1 MIHTL
6 DSGDREHAYEQHLHG
21 HVHGIVDP
29 VYLTTARGLGAVK
42 WSFVVLAIGAL
53 LQLTVVMRSGSIA
66 LLADTIHN
74 AADAAT
80 AIPLAIAFV
89 LMRRRPTARFT
100 YGYGR
105 VEDLAGVVV
114 VSTILVSAIAAGYE
128 SLRRMVEPRPVHAL
142 GAVALAAFIGFVA
155 NEAAALLR
163 TTTGKEIHSAAL
175 IADGDH
181 ARVDGLA
188 SLAVAAGAG
197 AVKLG
202 FPLADPIV
210 GLGITIIILAIVWH
224 SARSVFT
231 RLLDGIDPDFVTA
244 VRHAGEHVPGIR
256 EVPGV
261 RARWL
266 GHRMRAEADIA
277 IDPTLSVR
285 EGIELADQFRDEVM
299 RHLPMLSELHVG
311 ICRQSVGRNQ

>member
-6 DSGDREHAYEQHLHG
+6 DNVHREHRHQNNSHG

-29 VYLTTARGLGAVK
+29 VHLTTARGLSAVK
-42 WSFVVLAIGAL
+42 WSFVFLAIGAL
-53 LQLTVVMRSGSIA
+53 LQLMVVIRSGSIA

-80 AIPLAIAFV
+80 AIPLAIAFF

-128 SLRRMVEPRPVHAL
+128 SLRRIVEPRPVHAL

-202 FPLADPIV
+202 FPLADPII
-210 GLGITIIILAIVWH
+210 GLGITVMILAIVWH
-224 SARSVFT
+224 SARAVFT
-231 RLLDGIDPDFVTA
+231 RLLDGIDPDFVA
-244 VRHAGEHVPGIR
+244 ALRGAGEHVPGIR
-256 EVPGV
+256 AVPVV

-266 GHRMRAEADIA
+266 GHQLLAEADIA
-277 IDPTLSVR
+277 IDATLSVQ
-285 EGIELADQFRDEVM
+285 EGIELADRFHNEVM
-299 RHLPMLSELHVG
+299 RQLPMLGDLHVG
-311 ICRQSVGRNQ
+311 IANKLVGRNS